1 MAPADVAR
9 ARDFAYRQQYDSA
22 LAITSAAIAREPSD
36 PAARYWHAS
45 IIQLLIYDS
54 GRAGLADSFFAL
66 SDRTVALCR
75 QRLTNDP
82 DDAQAHLY
90 YGMAQMNRA
99 SFLGWQQRPLPA
111 FRVLLGVAPHLSA
124 ALKQDSSLTDARFGL
139 GMIEYFKAVS
149 SRYTLGLRLMGSR
162 EKGYT
167 AVKSVADG
175 QSPSKPAAEV
185 MLAYMHKEDG
195 DYDAALTYCGRLLAA
210 YPGNWSALR
219 MTRDVFFKSKRYADV
234 LGIGAQLDS
243 ELARFSPQSKYA
255 QSENWLVCGKAYA
268 QMGETGK
275 ARERFDR
282 VIAWEQYQDDVPWLA
297 LYVRQAKQWRN
308 KLDS

>member
-1 MAPADVAR
+1 MAPADIAR

-22 LAITSAAIAREPSD
+22 LAITSAAMTVEPSD
-36 PAARYWHAS
+36 PAACYWHAA

-54 GRAGLADSFFAL
+54 GQAGLADSFFAL
-66 SDRTVALCR
+66 SDRAVAFCR
-75 QRLTNDP
+75 LKLDQDAN
-82 DDAQAHLY
+82 DAQAQLY
-90 YGMAQMNRA
+90 WGMTQLNRA
-99 SFLGWQQRPLPA
+99 SFLGWQQRPLSA
-111 FRVLLGVAPHLSA
+111 FRVLLGVAPHLNA
-124 ALKQDSSLTDARFGL
+124 ALKLDSSLTDARFGL

-162 EKGYT
+162 AKGYA

-175 QSPSKPAAEV
+175 QGPSKPAAEV

-219 MTRDVFFKSKRYADV
+219 MTRDVFFKSKRYADALRV
-234 LGIGAQLDS
+234 GAELDS
-243 ELARFSPQSKYA
+243 ELAGFSPESKYA
-255 QSENWLVCGKAYA
+255 QSENWLVCAKAYA
-268 QMGETGK
+268 QMGKKEE

-297 LYVRQAKQWRN
+297 LYVRQAKQWR
-308 KLDS
+308 KKFCE

>member
-9 ARDFAYRQQYDSA
+9 ARDLAYRQKYDSA
-22 LAITSAAIAREPSD
+22 LAITSAAIVREPSD

-66 SDRTVALCR
+66 SDRTVDICR

-90 YGMAQMNRA
+90 YGMAQMNRS
-99 SFLGWQQRPLPA
+99 SFLGWQQRSVPA
-111 FRVLLGVAPHLSA
+111 FRVLLGVPPHLNA
-124 ALKQDSSLTDARFGL
+124 ALKLDSSLTDARFGL

-162 EKGYT
+162 ANGYA

-175 QSPSKPAAEV
+175 HSPSKPAAEV

-195 DYDAALTYCGRLLAA
+195 DYDAALTYCRRLLAA

-219 MTRDVFFKSKRYADV
+219 MMRDVFFKSKRYADAV
-234 LGIGAQLDS
+234 RVGAELDS
-243 ELARFSPQSKYA
+243 LLVWSSPQSKYC
-255 QSENWLVCGKAYA
+255 QSENWLVCAKAYA
-268 QMGETGK
+268 QMGEKGK
-275 ARERFDR
+275 ARGLLDR

-297 LYVRQAKQWRN
+297 HYVREAKQWRK
-308 KLDS
+308 KL